1 VPTKLKKK
9 LVSFKINLV
18 PKDPFFNTILGK
30 TLKWALSVGR
40 YIVIFTELVV
50 ILSFVTRFTLD
61 RQVTDLNN
69 AINQKQT
76 VISSFGDLEKNVRI
90 IQAQI
95 ENYIQIE
102 QQTNIAEVFPALS
115 EITPPTVQLDQLII
129 KAGNISFTGTAK
141 TQEGL
146 NTLITNIQL
155 SPAFADV
162 EINKIESSKDQAG
175 LEFTIQARTTLDQG
189 ISLSPNYKD
198 NS

>member
-90 IQAQI
+90 IQAKI
-95 ENYIQIE
+95 ENYLQIE